1 MQQITISDDKSRL
14 DIGKIHHFLCTQSTW
29 AKGISPDIVRR
40 SIAHSVCLGAYAA
53 NQQVGF
59 CRIITDQATFAN
71 LVDVIVW
78 PEYRGQG
85 IAAKLMAAVLQHPSV
100 ADVRR
105 FTLATSNAHGLYA
118 KYGFTALKKPDSF
131 MEIYRPDIYA
141 TAKPNS
147 L

>member
-1 MQQITISDDKSRL
+1 MTEVVISDEKTDL
-14 DIGKIHHFLCTQSTW
+14 DIVKIHHFLSTQSSW
-29 AKGISPDIVRR
+29 AKGIPLDTVSR
-40 SIAHSVCLGAYAA
+40 SISHSICIGPYAD

-78 PEYRGQG
+78 PEYRGHG

-105 FTLATSNAHGLYA
+105 FTLATSDAHGLYD
-118 KYGFTALKKPDSF
+118 KYGFTALSKPETF
-131 MEIYRPDIYA
+131 MEIYRPDVYD
-141 TAKPNS
+141 T
-147 L
+147 

>member
-1 MQQITISDDKSRL
+1 MPEITISDDKSRL
-14 DIGKIHHFLCTQSTW
+14 DIGKIHHFLSTQSTW
-29 AKGISPDIVRR
+29 AKGISLDIVRR
-40 SIAHSVCLGAYAA
+40 SIEHSVCLGAYST

-78 PEYRGQG
+78 PEYRTQG
-85 IAAKLMAAVLQHPSV
+85 IAAKLMAAVLQHRSV

-118 KYGFTALKKPDSF
+118 KYGFTALTKPETF
-131 MEIYRPDIYA
+131 MEIYRPDVY
-141 TAKPNS
+141 TT
-147 L
+147 

>member
-1 MQQITISDDKSRL
+1 MTEVVISDEKSHL
-14 DIGKIHHFLCTQSTW
+14 DIGKIHHFISTQSSW
-29 AKGISPDIVRR
+29 AKGIPLDTVSR
-40 SIAHSVCLGAYAA
+40 SISHSVCIGAYAD

-59 CRIITDQATFAN
+59 CRIISDQATFAN

-78 PEYRGQG
+78 PEYRGHG

-105 FTLATSNAHGLYA
+105 FTLATSDAHGLYD
-118 KYGFTALKKPDSF
+118 KYGFTALNKPESF

-141 TAKPNS
+141 TAKPNG

>member
-1 MQQITISDDKSRL
+1 MTEIAISDDKSRL
-14 DIGKIHHFLCTQSTW
+14 DISKIHHFLSTQSTW
-29 AKGISPDIVRR
+29 AKGISLDTVRR
-40 SIAHSVCLGAYAA
+40 SIAHSVCLGAYIT

-78 PEYRGQG
+78 PEYRAQG
-85 IAAKLMAAVLQHPSV
+85 IAAKLMAAVLQHPGV

-118 KYGFTALKKPDSF
+118 KYGFTALNKPDSF

-141 TAKPNS
+141 VNKQAN

>member
-1 MQQITISDDKSRL
+1 MSEITIRDDKSRL
-14 DIGKIHHFLCTQSTW
+14 DIGKIHHFLSTQSTW
-29 AKGISPDIVRR
+29 AKGISLDTVRR
-40 SIAHSVCLGAYAA
+40 SIEHSVCLGAYTT

-78 PEYRGQG
+78 PTYRGQG

-100 ADVRR
+100 ANVRR

-118 KYGFTALKKPDSF
+118 KYGFTALNKPDSF

-141 TAKPNS
+141 TA
-147 L
+147 

>member
-1 MQQITISDDKSRL
+1 MQEITLSDDKSRL
-14 DIGKIHHFLCTQSTW
+14 DIGKIHHFLSMQSSW
-29 AKGISPDIVRR
+29 AKGIPLDTVQR
-40 SIAHSVCLGAYAA
+40 SIEHSVCLGAYAT

-78 PEYRGQG
+78 PTYRGQG

-100 ADVRR
+100 ANVRR

-118 KYGFTALKKPDSF
+118 KYGFTALNKPDSF
-131 MEIYRPDIYA
+131 MEIYRPDIYV
-141 TAKPNS
+141 T
-147 L
+147 

>member
-1 MQQITISDDKSRL
+1 MQEITLSDDKSRL
-14 DIGKIHHFLCTQSTW
+14 DIGKIHHFLSTESSW
-29 AKGISPDIVRR
+29 AKGIPLDTVCR
-40 SIAHSVCLGAYAA
+40 SIAHSVCLAAYTT

-78 PEYRGQG
+78 PEYRGHG

-100 ADVRR
+100 ANVRR

-118 KYGFTALKKPDSF
+118 KYGFTALNKPETF

-141 TAKPNS
+141 T
-147 L
+147 

>member
-1 MQQITISDDKSRL
+1 MTEIAISDDKSRL
-14 DIGKIHHFLCTQSTW
+14 DIGKIHHFLSTQSTW
-29 AKGISPDIVRR
+29 AKGISLDIVRR
-40 SIAHSVCLGAYAA
+40 SIAHSVCLGAYAT

-85 IAAKLMAAVLQHPSV
+85 IAAKLMAAVLQHPGV

-105 FTLATSNAHGLYA
+105 FTLATSDAHGLYA
-118 KYGFTALKKPDSF
+118 KYGFTALNKPDSF
-131 MEIYRPDIYA
+131 MEIYRPDVY
-141 TAKPNS
+141 TS
-147 L
+147 

>member
-1 MQQITISDDKSRL
+1 MTEIAISDDKSRL
-14 DIGKIHHFLCTQSTW
+14 DIGKIHHFLSTQSAW
-29 AKGISPDIVRR
+29 AKGISLDTVRR
-40 SIAHSVCLGAYAA
+40 SIAHSVCLGAYTA

-78 PEYRGQG
+78 PEYRATG

-105 FTLATSNAHGLYA
+105 FTLATSDAHGLYA
-118 KYGFTALKKPDSF
+118 KYGFTALCKPESF
-131 MEIYRPDIYA
+131 MEIYRPNVYTDL
-141 TAKPNS
+141 KC
-147 L
+147 